1 MSWIVNAA
9 CWLAAL
15 IGLAIAAAAL
25 FGGWIPSISIAAHFA
40 LYAALGGTALAV
52 LAFAQHFGRA
62 ATVLLAV
69 SSLNALIVVVPSWRT
84 PAPEEGARTTK
95 LMVFNIHWSN
105 KRLDDVA
112 ALIAR
117 HQPDVVV
124 LHEVYQPSRTA
135 LRALDAQ
142 FPYRVECWQSGTCDT
157 LILSRKQLR
166 EPFVGTE
173 WKGVE
178 VAFAR
183 VEFDAGACPVTLFA
197 SHLNRPWPY
206 RSLESDGAQFRQT
219 KALADAVKEWSGPK
233 IVAGDFNATTWSP
246 VVRTLA
252 AAADGRPLSGWSG
265 TWPYFLPGFL
275 KLPIDHVIV
284 SRPQISATR
293 EVLET
298 TGSDHSPVLVTFS
311 AECGH

>member
-1 MSWIVNAA
+1 
-9 CWLAAL
+9 LAAA

-25 FGGWIPSISIAAHFA
+25 FGGWIPAISIAGHFG
-40 LYAALGGTALAV
+40 LYAALGGSALAIA
-52 LAFAQHFGRA
+52 AFLLRQARA
-62 ATVLLAV
+62 AAVLLPVAV
-69 SSLNALIVVVPSWRT
+69 LNALIVVAPAWRT
-84 PAPEEGARTTK
+84 PAPGEGARTTK
-95 LMVFNIHWSN
+95 LMVFNIRWSN
-105 KRLDDVA
+105 KRLDDVT
-112 ALIAR
+112 ALVSK

-124 LHEVYQPSRTA
+124 LQEVFRPNRER

-166 EPFVGTE
+166 DPFVVTE
-173 WKGVE
+173 WNGVE
-178 VAFAR
+178 IGFVR
-183 VEFDAGACPVTLFA
+183 VEFDAGDCPVTLFA

-206 RSLESDGAQFRQT
+206 RSLASDGAQFRQAQ
-219 KALADAVKEWSGPK
+219 ALAQAVKEWSGPK
-233 IVAGDFNATTWSP
+233 VVAGDFNATTWSP

-252 AAADGRPLSGWSG
+252 AAADGRALSGWSG
-265 TWPYFLPGFL
+265 TWPYFLPGVL

-298 TGSDHSPVLVTFS
+298 TGSDHSPVLATLA
-311 AECGH
+311 AECGR